1 VAGRLVV
8 HKIAGVLAESGAD
21 LATAGADGP
30 TCLNSEQLPGNVDPG
45 AEAAARLF
53 ERLRA

>member
-8 HKIAGVLAESGAD
+8 HKIAGVLADSGAD
-21 LATAGADGP
+21 PATAGADGP